1 MIQSQKFCISI
12 FVAGLAI
19 AFFCGTAALAQT
31 DASDPRIQQAKDI
44 LLKGVASSNPDTRQQ
59 AVTAAS
65 LIGDHEQVVSK
76 LSSMLETDKDVPVR
90 ITIVSTLGSFNDPNL
105 APILQKALK
114 DPVPEVDL
122 AAALAL
128 YSLKQ
133 PEGKDFLLEVL
144 GGKAKTSSGFMSST
158 KRSMI
163 RMVHTPS
170 ATLLGVMANQF
181 ALPGLGSGMQS
192 AVGLT
197 ADPAS
202 SAQATVIL
210 ALAKDSDPATWDAI
224 VAGLEDK
231 EWPIRAASCH
241 AVALHNEPALREKL
255 EPLLEDKK
263 DQVRF
268 RAAAAYLRLTLV
280 AAKTQEK

>member
-1 MIQSQKFCISI
+1 
-12 FVAGLAI
+12 
-19 AFFCGTAALAQT
+19 
-31 DASDPRIQQAKDI
+31 
-44 LLKGVASSNPDTRQQ
+44 
-59 AVTAAS
+59 
-65 LIGDHEQVVSK
+65 
-76 LSSMLETDKDVPVR
+76 
-90 ITIVSTLGSFNDPNL
+90 
-105 APILQKALK
+105 
-114 DPVPEVDL
+114 
-122 AAALAL
+122 
-128 YSLKQ
+128 
-133 PEGKDFLLEVL
+133 
-144 GGKAKTSSGFMSST
+144 
-158 KRSMI
+158 MI

-224 VAGLEDK
+224 VAGLDDK

-241 AVALHNEPALREKL
+241 AVAMHDEPALREKVV
-255 EPLLEDKK
+255 PLLEDKK

-280 AAKTQEK
+280 AAKSQRD